1 MAHDMVTGKEDSKMA
16 VKTITSENFEQE
28 VLKAEK
34 TVLIDFWAEWCGPC
48 RMLSPVVDQVA
59 EEMGDQI
66 IVGKVNVGEQP
77 ALAQKFNIM
86 SIPTLLVFKNGSVV
100 QTSVGVRPKQEIVNL
115 VR

>member
-1 MAHDMVTGKEDSKMA
+1 MA

-66 IVGKVNVGEQP
+66 IVGKVNVDEQP
-77 ALAQKFNIM
+77 VLAQKFNIM